1 MLLISEDNA
10 KEDRNAIETFKEC
23 LKDEA
28 LLETLTQ
35 ASTTYNCEQYFVCN
49 YILGGAAIGH
59 EIKARHI
66 QMNLSSWL
74 FGNVKTCM
82 FL

>member
-1 MLLISEDNA
+1 MHKLA

-35 ASTTYNCEQYFVCN
+35 ASTTYKQ
-49 YILGGAAIGH
+49 L
-59 EIKARHI
+59 
-66 QMNLSSWL
+66 
-74 FGNVKTCM
+74 
-82 FL
+82 